1 MPSRK
6 PRPPSPPRAA
16 GQGGFLLS
24 KVHHLSRR
32 LLARKLKARGVDELN
47 PGQGRILFALWQGD
61 GITVGALAERTALQ
75 KSTLTH
81 MLDRLEADG
90 MVRREYPPDDRRT
103 VRVVLA
109 PRVREMLSA
118 FGRVSEEMA
127 AVFYKGLSPAE
138 IAGFEAT
145 LARIYENLR
154 AEE

>member
-6 PRPPSPPRAA
+6 PRSPAAPRPS

-24 KVHHLSRR
+24 KIHHLSRR

-61 GITVGALAERTALQ
+61 GITIGALAERTALQ

-109 PRVREMLSA
+109 PRVRAMLDT
-118 FGRVSEEMA
+118 FGEVSQEMA
-127 AVFYKGLSPAE
+127 AVFYAGLSQAE
-138 IAGFEAT
+138 IATFEAT
-145 LARIYENLR
+145 LARIYQNLR
-154 AEE
+154 AAE